1 MKKSSQIKS
10 SQIQLVEAT
19 MPVIP
24 ERVVVAVADIA
35 ESMRKGL
42 LVLAVGAGLQ
52 VMQSL
57 DGVPQRAICA
67 MIDSGRPRK
76 RS

>member
-1 MKKSSQIKS
+1 MKKS

-19 MPVIP
+19 VPVIP
-24 ERVVVAVADIA
+24 ERVVVTMAEIA
-35 ESMRKGL
+35 ESMREGL
-42 LVLAVGAGLQ
+42 LVLAVRAGLQ

-67 MIDSGRPRK
+67 MIGSGRPGK